1 MATAPGGVTACR
13 YGPATGGA
21 VCNGAGLVSVTGALG
36 ALAKRPPRSYLW
48 VTPIRGLCSPL
59 AMSVLITAAAAV
71 AALRAAGHTVTRATG
86 PDAARRYGCQT
97 LRYVVDG
104 RAVNLGRLRQ
114 MAAAEPAPAEPAP
127 AEPVAGPARLN
138 ATSEPA
144 PVSLAAL
151 AADLGRSLGLAGAG
165 HLPAARRVA
174 LPGEP
179 LPPAPPAP
187 PADPLT
193 LPELRA
199 AAAAGRPVSLARLA
213 RLVAV
218 GLSEPAPT
226 PDSLRAR
233 AVTRSAEGDRLA
245 AAGDPDRAAAAAA
258 HADALTAWADQLSPA
273 PTGDA
278 WAGQPWDPGTPDAR
292 ARVALQGDRVAILW
306 PIAQALT
313 GAGVTLPGSWATDG
327 PVMAGEWPTDR
338 ALAALPIGAIATAAA
353 ALAALPPVTRAQ
365 GRALELCRGEGV
377 AL

>member
-1 MATAPGGVTACR
+1 
-13 YGPATGGA
+13 
-21 VCNGAGLVSVTGALG
+21 
-36 ALAKRPPRSYLW
+36 
-48 VTPIRGLCSPL
+48 
-59 AMSVLITAAAAV
+59 MSVLITAAAAV
-71 AALRAAGHTVTRATG
+71 AALRAAGHTVTRTTG

-114 MAAAEPAPAEPAP
+114 MATAEPAPVAAP
-127 AEPVAGPARLN
+127 VAEPVAGTARLN

-151 AADLGRSLGLAGAG
+151 AADLGQSLGLAGAG
-165 HLPAARRVA
+165 HLPAARRRVA

-187 PADPLT
+187 PAEPIT

-245 AAGDPDRAAAAAA
+245 AAGDPDRAAVAAR

-278 WAGQPWDPGTPDAR
+278 WAGQPWDPGTPEAR
-292 ARVALQGDRVAILW
+292 ARVALQGERVAILW

-313 GAGVTLPGSWATDG
+313 GAGVTLPGSWVSDG
-327 PVMAGEWPTDR
+327 PIMAGEWPTDR

-353 ALAALPPVTRAQ
+353 VLAALPPVTRAQ
-365 GRALELCRGEGV
+365 ARALELCRGQGV

>member
-1 MATAPGGVTACR
+1 
-13 YGPATGGA
+13 
-21 VCNGAGLVSVTGALG
+21 
-36 ALAKRPPRSYLW
+36 
-48 VTPIRGLCSPL
+48 
-59 AMSVLITAAAAV
+59 MSVLITAADAV
-71 AALRAAGHTVTRATG
+71 AVLRAAGHTVTRTTG

-114 MAAAEPAPAEPAP
+114 MATAEPAPVATPVAAPVATAEPAP
-127 AEPVAGPARLN
+127 PEPVAQARPRLN

-144 PVSLAAL
+144 PVNLAAL
-151 AADLGRSLGLAGAG
+151 AADLGQSLGLSGAG
-165 HLPAARRVA
+165 RHLTAAGCRRRPV

-179 LPPAPPAP
+179 TPPPPPPAPLAE
-187 PADPLT
+187 PLT

-245 AAGDPDRAAAAAA
+245 AAGDPDRAAVAAR

-278 WAGQPWDPGTPDAR
+278 WAGQPWDPGTPEAR
-292 ARVALQGDRVAILW
+292 ARVALQGERVAILW

-313 GAGVTLPGSWATDG
+313 GAGVTLPGSWVSDG
-327 PVMAGEWPTDR
+327 PIMAGEWPTDR

-365 GRALELCRGEGV
+365 ARALELCRGQGV

>member
-1 MATAPGGVTACR
+1 MTATRTITARDPLTGQTVTRRTAR
-13 YGPATGGA
+13 TYHAA
-21 VCNGAGLVSVTGALG
+21 VVWTAADGSLHAHAWAGRPDLAAA
-36 ALAKRPPRSYLW
+36 ALAKVKRAGIAGARLAP
-48 VTPIRGLCSPL
+48 VTGDPW
-59 AMSVLITAAAAV
+59 
-71 AALRAAGHTVTRATG
+71 AT
-86 PDAARRYGCQT
+86 
-97 LRYVVDG
+97 
-104 RAVNLGRLRQ
+104 
-114 MAAAEPAPAEPAP
+114 AEPAPMPAAEPAP

-144 PVSLAAL
+144 LVSLAAL
-151 AADLGRSLGLAGAG
+151 AADLGRSLGLAGG
-165 HLPAARRVA
+165 GFGILPGRRRVT
-174 LPGEP
+174 LPGET
-179 LPPAPPAP
+179 LPPEPPA
-187 PADPLT
+187 AVDCRLT
-193 LPELRA
+193 LPRVA
-199 AAAAGRPVSLARLA
+199 TLAHRLA
-213 RLVAV
+213 ADLATP
-218 GLSEPAPT
+218 GPT

-245 AAGDPDRAAAAAA
+245 AAGDPDRAAVAAR

-292 ARVALQGDRVAILW
+292 ARVALQGERVATLW

-327 PVMAGEWPTDR
+327 PVMAGEWSTDR

-365 GRALELCRGEGV
+365 ARALELCRGEGV